1 MKVSRKVGRRSRS
14 SISRRRLRKKN
25 SKSGYRKKHSKTQK
39 GGKRGRGQKRM
50 RARTHKRGK
59 RFHRGGEICV
69 NTPTPD
75 EKIITISI
83 DTSGVITPDPNNS
96 NVVFSTIKYKKCYAN
111 NAGHNIPF
119 IGDLL
124 QGIYWLKI
132 SGVTLKYTK
141 KTGVLGGVF
150 NKKGAPSPF
159 QVVIIKKKGTD
170 DFDVIL
176 TREDENVGKYGT
188 SGWSLEVFFMIHS
201 NTLSDLNDALTDP
214 KKLQIMQSN
223 QHVSSG
229 PSTAGHMYDFN
240 FTENNPYFDYLKKA
254 AGFLQDYDKEQ
265 SKVKATN
272 EASKKAA
279 VIEEAKS
286 DELKVK
292 LSGETTYQTFGIFK
306 KEIIV
311 FARDNKQ
318 KLDNNQEL
326 TDDVRDKNKRMID
339 NLLLQILLARYK
351 LMRRIYFNDEG
362 ILDVHNNDK
371 ESVTSELLTQTTR
384 VREIIKNL
392 GNGLQD
398 QQSNFDSC
406 IEAITTLISTMG
418 SDEYV
423 HLDTEQKQK
432 LEQELKQE
440 PEQLSRQNDDDLLS
454 SADPAPGD
462 QEIIA
467 LE

>member
-1 MKVSRKVGRRSRS
+1 MKVSRKVTRRSRS
-14 SISRRRLRKKN
+14 SISRRRLKSKKTKNSYRKKN
-25 SKSGYRKKHSKTQK
+25 VKTQK

-59 RFHRGGEICV
+59 RFHRGGDGETCV

-75 EKIITISI
+75 QKIITISI
-83 DTSGVITPDPNNS
+83 DTSGVIAPDPNDS
-96 NVVFSTIKYKKCYAN
+96 NVVFSTIKYKKCYVKDM
-111 NAGHNIPF
+111 GHDIPF

-124 QGIYWLKI
+124 QGIFWLKI

-141 KTGVLGGVF
+141 KTGALGGVF
-150 NKKGAPSPF
+150 NKKGVSSLF

-170 DFDVIL
+170 EFDVIL

-188 SGWSLEVFFMIHS
+188 SGWSLEVFFMIHG
-201 NTLSDLNDALTDP
+201 TLRVLNDALTNST
-214 KKLQIMQSN
+214 KLQIMQSN

-229 PSTAGHMYDFN
+229 NSTAGHMYDFN
-240 FTENNPYFDYLKKA
+240 FIENTPYFEYLKKA
-254 AGFLQDYDKEQ
+254 AEFLHNYDKKQ
-265 SKVKATN
+265 SEEKATN
-272 EASKKAA
+272 EASKNAA

-292 LSGETTYQTFGIFK
+292 LSGETTSQTFGNFK

-318 KLDNNQEL
+318 KLDNNKEL

-351 LMRRIYFNDEG
+351 LMRRIHFNDKG
-362 ILDVHNNDK
+362 ILDLHDNGKD
-371 ESVTSELLTQTTR
+371 SVTDELLTQTTR
-384 VREIIKNL
+384 VREIIENL

-398 QQSNFDSC
+398 QQINLDSC
-406 IEAITTLISTMG
+406 IEAITKLISTMG

-440 PEQLSRQNDDDLLS
+440 PEQLSRQNDDAFLS
-454 SADPAPGD
+454 SADPAHED
-462 QEIIA
+462 Q
-467 LE
+467 